1 MLDSRSG
8 NRIAHK
14 SRWLR
19 GLEIVSTMKCFGVVA
34 FTISV
39 ISGCATITTATDQGI
54 RVVTEKGVT
63 GASCTL
69 VDSKGNR
76 SFIPR
81 TPGTTYMPRGNAP
94 LSITCT
100 KPGYKT
106 TQLEVGEVIAGATMG
121 NIILGGGIGII
132 FDASSGA
139 AQRYPD
145 EVVIWMEPEEWA
157 DEISKLQWEEEK
169 RAYLQNSTSPAAD
182 NTSSESGD
190 GFE

>member
-1 MLDSRSG
+1 MAISSI
-8 NRIAHK
+8 N
-14 SRWLR
+14 
-19 GLEIVSTMKCFGVVA
+19 KCTGIRA
-34 FTISV
+34 LITCV
-39 ISGCATITTATDQGI
+39 ITGCATITTGTDQGI
-54 RVVTEKGVT
+54 KVITEKDIT

-81 TPGTTYMPRGNAP
+81 TPGTTYMTRGNAP
-94 LSITCT
+94 VVITCA

-106 TQLEVGEVIAGATMG
+106 TAVEISEEIAGATMG

-145 EVVIWMEPEEWA
+145 KVVIWMEPNEWP
-157 DEISKLQWEEEK
+157 DEDSKLLWEEEK
-169 RAYLQNSTSPAAD
+169 RSYLEESMSGIRDKPF
-182 NTSSESGD
+182 SGSEN
-190 GFE
+190 ELE

>member
-1 MLDSRSG
+1 MTGKLLRLIEMGILSTIKCCSG
-8 NRIAHK
+8 
-14 SRWLR
+14 
-19 GLEIVSTMKCFGVVA
+19 VA
-34 FTISV
+34 LTAFLIS
-39 ISGCATITTATDQGI
+39 SCATITTGTDQRI
-54 RVVTEKGVT
+54 KVVTEKDII

-81 TPGTTYMPRGNAP
+81 TPGTTYMTRGNAP
-94 LSITCT
+94 LIITCT

-106 TQLEVGEVIAGATMG
+106 TTLEIDEDVAGATMG

-145 EVVIWMEPEEWA
+145 KVVIWMEPEEWS
-157 DEISKLQWEEEK
+157 DENSKSQWEEER
-169 RAYLQNSTSPAAD
+169 RAFIEESISAARDDAFSP
-182 NTSSESGD
+182 SED
-190 GFE
+190 EFE